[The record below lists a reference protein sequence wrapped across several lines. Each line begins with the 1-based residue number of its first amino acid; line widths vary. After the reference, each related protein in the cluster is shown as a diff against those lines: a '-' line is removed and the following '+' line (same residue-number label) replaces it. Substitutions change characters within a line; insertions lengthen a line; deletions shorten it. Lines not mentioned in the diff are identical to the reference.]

1 VLPEEMRELR
11 AIGGRMRVA
20 FEEAGYGE
28 VHTPALEYEDVLL
41 RGDARAAGARYRSFD
56 EQGAV
61 LALRSDMTIPI
72 ARVVATRFADAEP
85 PLRFS
90 YLAHAWRATDRGV
103 GEPREFLQAGIEL
116 IGVPGA
122 EGEAEVVALA
132 IAALDAAGLRRH
144 RVGVGDGA
152 LYRSLLRAFGVPE
165 ERDLPLL
172 EALSRRDLVGLE
184 GQVRRLELGE
194 RQRELLVRLPE
205 LRGGR
210 EVLDRA
216 AEEAAGAASGSPAG
230 GDPVGAASG
239 SAGSGDPVSAAL
251 EDLRALHDLLDR
263 RGVADRVIFDLG
275 LVRELGYYTGAVFE
289 VYDPA
294 VGFTLGGGGRY
305 DELIGRFGRDL
316 PACGLALDVQRVHL
330 AQAAE
335 EALAASETGP

>member
-1 VLPEEMRELR
+1 VTHPIPPGTRDVLPEEMRELR
-11 AIGGRMRVA
+11 AIGGRMRQA
-20 FEEAGYGE
+20 FEDAGYGE
-28 VHTPALEYEDVLL
+28 VHTPALEYEEVLL
-41 RGDARAAGARYRSFD
+41 RGDERAAGARYRSFD
-56 EQGAV
+56 DQGAV

-72 ARVVATRFADAEP
+72 ARVVATRYANAEP

-116 IGVPGA
+116 IGVRGA
-122 EGEAEVVALA
+122 AGDAEVVALT
-132 IAALDAAGLRRH
+132 IEALDAAGLRRH
-144 RVGVGDGA
+144 RLGVGDGA
-152 LYRSLLRAFGVPE
+152 LYRSLLATFGVAE
-165 ERDLPLL
+165 EAHLALL

-184 GQVRRLELGE
+184 GQVRELAIGE
-194 RQRELLVRLPE
+194 RERDLLVRLPE

-216 AEEAAGAASGSPAG
+216 AENAAGIHAPRAPAG
-230 GDPVGAASG
+230 GPV
-239 SAGSGDPVSAAL
+239 AGAL
-251 EDLRALHDLLDR
+251 EDLRALHELLER

-316 PACGLALDVQRVHL
+316 PACGVGLDVQRVHL

-335 EALAASETGP
+335 EALA

>member
-1 VLPEEMRELR
+1 MTHPIPAGTRDVLPEEMRELR
-11 AIGGRMRVA
+11 AIGGSLRAA

-28 VHTPALEYEDVLL
+28 VHTPALEYEEVLL
-41 RGDARAAGARYRSFD
+41 RGDERAAGARYRSFD

-72 ARVVATRFADAEP
+72 ARVVATRYAGVEP

-90 YLAHAWRATDRGV
+90 YLAHAWRATERGV

-122 EGEAEVVALA
+122 DGEAEVVALTVE
-132 IAALDAAGLRRH
+132 ALNAAGLRRH
-144 RVGVGDGA
+144 RVGVGDGQ
-152 LYRSLLRAFGVPE
+152 LYRSLLSSFGVPDE
-165 ERDLPLL
+165 AHLPIL
-172 EALSRRDLVGLE
+172 ETLSRRDLVGLE
-184 GQVRRLELGE
+184 GQVDELGLE
-194 RQRELLVRLPE
+194 ADRRDLLVRLPQ
-205 LRGGR
+205 LRGGADILG
-210 EVLDRA
+210 ETPGLEGLQELHA
-216 AEEAAGAASGSPAG
+216 QLEA
-230 GDPVGAASG
+230 
-239 SAGSGDPVSAAL
+239 
-251 EDLRALHDLLDR
+251 
-263 RGVADRVIFDLG
+263 RGVADRVIYDLG

-335 EALAASETGP
+335 EALQ

>member
-1 VLPEEMRELR
+1 MRELR
-11 AIGGRMRVA
+11 AISDRMRA
-20 FEEAGYGE
+20 CFERAGYGE
-28 VHTPALEYEDVLL
+28 IHTPALEYEDVLR
-41 RGDARAAGARYRSFD
+41 RGEERAAGARYRTFD

-72 ARVVATRFADAEP
+72 ARVVATRYADAEP

-90 YLAHAWRATDRGV
+90 YVARAWRATDRGV
-103 GEPREFLQAGIEL
+103 GESREFLQGGVEL

-122 EGEAEVVALA
+122 EGEAEVVALT
-132 IAALDAAGLRRH
+132 IAALDEAGLRRH
-144 RVGVGDGA
+144 RLGVGDGA
-152 LYRSLLRAFGVPE
+152 LYRTLLGALGVPE
-165 ERDLPLL
+165 DAHLLLL
-172 EALSRRDLVGLE
+172 ESLSRRDLVGLE
-184 GQVRRLELGE
+184 HLVDQLGLAQAE
-194 RQRELLVRLPE
+194 RDLLVSLPQ

-210 EVLDRA
+210 DVLDRA
-216 AEEAAGAASGSPAG
+216 GGPAAEAVEG
-230 GDPVGAASG
+230 
-239 SAGSGDPVSAAL
+239 
-251 EDLRALHDLLDR
+251 LRALHELLTE

-275 LVRELGYYTGAVFE
+275 LVRELGYYTGPVFE

-335 EALAASETGP
+335 EALG